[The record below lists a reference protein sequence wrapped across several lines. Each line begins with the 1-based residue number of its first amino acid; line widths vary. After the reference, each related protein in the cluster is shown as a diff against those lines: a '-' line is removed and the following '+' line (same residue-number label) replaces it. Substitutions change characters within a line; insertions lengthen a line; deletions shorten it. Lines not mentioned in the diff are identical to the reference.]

1 MAEQSPP
8 PSEGACL
15 RWLLK
20 RRPVGSV
27 TQDDFLLVKDTIP
40 SPPPGSYLAR
50 TIWLSMDPK
59 QRMVMNAS
67 PRNAQQQPL
76 YGTMYGNAVGEV
88 LQSNHP
94 MFQPGDIVMDQLGWQ
109 THAVMDGTGHYINNP
124 YGTRKVNPAHG
135 PISTSVG
142 VLGNGG
148 LTAYFSVL
156 RELKPRNGETILVST
171 AAGNVGSIATQIAK
185 NEGCRVI
192 GLSSTDEKC
201 RIGVA
206 EFGCDVCL
214 NYRTEPDLEAAIS
227 AAAPNGIDMF
237 YDNVGGAIAEVASHL
252 LNTGGR
258 VTKVGGTANYDAAA
272 GGKMWTWPTQYAAK
286 QFIIHDYREEF
297 AAGIGTLAAWIK
309 DGSLR
314 YREDVVEGFENAPQ
328 ALFDVLAGG
337 NIGKRI
343 VRVAANPAGIE

>member
-1 MAEQSPP
+1 MTEQFLPP
-8 PSEGACL
+8 IDGTCS

-27 TQDDFLLVKDTIP
+27 TRDDFLSVEDAIP
-40 SPPPGSYLAR
+40 APPPGSYLAR

-59 QRMVMNAS
+59 QRMVMDAS

-94 MFQPGDIVMDQLGWQ
+94 KFLPGDIVMDQLGWQ

-124 YGTRKVNPAHG
+124 YGTRKVDPAHG

-156 RELKPRNGETILVST
+156 RELKPKNGETILVST
-171 AAGNVGSIATQIAK
+171 AAGNVGSIAAQIAK
-185 NEGCRVI
+185 NMGCRVI

-201 RIGVA
+201 AVAVA
-206 EFGCDVCL
+206 EFSCDVCL
-214 NYRTEPDLEAAIS
+214 NYRTAPDLEAAIK
-227 AAAPNGIDMF
+227 AAAPDGIEMF
-237 YDNVGGAIAEVASHL
+237 YDNVGGKIAEIASRL
-252 LNTGGR
+252 LNPGGR
-258 VTKVGGTANYDAAA
+258 VTKVGGTANYDAA
-272 GGKMWTWPTQYAAK
+272 GGTVWAWPTQYAVK

-297 AAGIGTLAAWIK
+297 AEGIEILANWIK
-309 DGSLR
+309 DGALR
-314 YREDVVEGFENAPQ
+314 YREDIVDGFENVPQ

-343 VRVAANPAGIE
+343 VRVAVNPTGID

>member
-1 MAEQSPP
+1 MAERSPTTV
-8 PSEGACL
+8 EGTCL

-20 RRPVGSV
+20 RRPVGPL

-40 SPPPGSYLAR
+40 LPPPGSYLAR

-59 QRMVMNAS
+59 QRTVVNAS

-76 YGTMYGNAVGEV
+76 YGTMYGNAVAEV

-94 MFQPGDIVMDQLGWQ
+94 KFQPGDIVMDQLGWQ

-124 YGTRKVNPAHG
+124 YGTRKVSPAHG
-135 PISTSVG
+135 PISTSIG

-156 RELKPRNGETILVST
+156 RELKPRTGETILVST
-171 AAGNVGSIATQIAK
+171 AAGNVGSIAAQIAK

-201 RIGVA
+201 RIAMA

-214 NYRTEPDLEAAIS
+214 NYRTELDLESAIR
-227 AAAPNGIDMF
+227 AAAPDGIDMF
-237 YDNVGGAIAEVASHL
+237 YDNVGGAIAEIASHL
-252 LNTGGR
+252 LNAGGR
-258 VTKVGGTANYDAAA
+258 VTKVGGTANYNAAE
-272 GGKMWTWPTQYAAK
+272 GRNTWVWPTPFAPK
-286 QFIIHDYREEF
+286 QFIIHDYHEEF
-297 AAGIGTLAAWIK
+297 AAGIATIATWINDGT
-309 DGSLR
+309 LR
-314 YREDVVEGFENAPQ
+314 YREDVIEGFENAPQ
-328 ALFDVLAGG
+328 ALIEVLAGG

-343 VRVAANPAGIE
+343 VRVAANPVDVY